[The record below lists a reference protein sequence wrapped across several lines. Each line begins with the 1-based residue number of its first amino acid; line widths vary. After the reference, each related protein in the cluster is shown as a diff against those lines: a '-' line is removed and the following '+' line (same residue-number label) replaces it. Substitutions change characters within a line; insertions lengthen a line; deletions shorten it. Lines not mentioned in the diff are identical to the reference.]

1 MTNFDISRYDV
12 ERIMES
18 NGLLSGEMARRTK
31 DVVNPCNE
39 IAFHS
44 GEPVASKEIN
54 GDASD
59 WTRMALYQQSS
70 SSSSSHEKAGV
81 GDFKFS
87 NAGPGPGPIGIEV
100 LNSEKMVSNA
110 SSLVTSLSSSRE
122 GSPDKN
128 VVVPMQFGL
137 PPPLG
142 SRFFPGPTTT
152 SNAAPWIPSTAQMR
166 PQVPL
171 FSAWTDAS

>member
-44 GEPVASKEIN
+44 VEPVASKEIN

-70 SSSSSHEKAGV
+70 SSSSHEKAGV

-87 NAGPGPGPIGIEV
+87 KSGPGIEV

-110 SSLVTSLSSSRE
+110 SSLVTSLSSSTE

-142 SRFFPGPTTT
+142 SSFFPGPTTT